1 MLVGA
6 GLTLTVSLGAV
17 SDAIASE
24 PNDSKRRAIDA
35 KIHGA
40 LSKLYANVRGSREW
54 LCRDK
59 GPAMLKSRE
68 RMIWSMKQNL
78 NPAVTKVL
86 KRLHYPL
93 DVILLCVRWYVAY
106 PLSLRHLE
114 QMMAE
119 RGILVDH
126 STVHRWALKL
136 LPVLEKAFRR
146 CKRAV
151 GRSWRMDE
159 TYIRVR
165 SEWKYLYR
173 AVDKAGNTIDFLLR
187 AHRDKV
193 AARRYF
199 EKAIAQNG
207 EPETVTIDKSGSN
220 LAALQ
225 ALNPEREAPIRI
237 RQKKYLNNVVEQDH
251 RAIKR
256 RTRPI
261 LGFKSFRCERII
273 LGGIELMQM
282 IVKGQMKDG
291 GIAQTPARQFYSLIA

>member
-1 MLVGA
+1 M
-6 GLTLTVSLGAV
+6 
-17 SDAIASE
+17 
-24 PNDSKRRAIDA
+24 N
-35 KIHGA
+35 
-40 LSKLYANVRGSREW
+40 
-54 LCRDK
+54 
-59 GPAMLKSRE
+59 
-68 RMIWSMKQNL
+68 QNL
-78 NPAVTKVL
+78 NPAVAKVL

-119 RGILVDH
+119 RGISVDH

-136 LPVLEKAFRR
+136 LPVLERTFRR
-146 CKRAV
+146 CKRPV

-165 SEWKYLYR
+165 GEWKYLYR

-225 ALNPEREAPIRI
+225 ALNADRETPIRI
-237 RQKKYLNNVVEQDH
+237 RQTKYLNNVVEQDH

-256 RTRPI
+256 RTRPM
-261 LGFKSFRCERII
+261 LGFKNFRCARII
-273 LGGIELMQM
+273 LGGIEIMHM
-282 IVKGQMKDG
+282 IVKGQMKNG
-291 GIAQTPARQFYSLIA
+291 GVAQTPAQQFYSLVA